1 MENYVLRNGVEI
13 PKIGYGTWKTP
24 DGDTCIQAVETAIKT
39 GYRHIDAAAV
49 YGNEV
54 SVGIALQNSGV
65 ERKELF
71 ITGKVWTTERGYGR
85 TMRAFEKTCKD
96 LQTDYLDLY
105 LIHWPASPSQYK
117 CWKELNS
124 ETWEALTDLYK
135 AGKVRAIGVSNFRR
149 QHLLPL
155 LQEEIIPMVNQLQLH
170 PGMTQDDTIALCR
183 EYDILPEAY
192 SPLGN
197 GKLLNSDSLR
207 MIAER
212 YGKSQAQI
220 CVKWSIQH
228 GFLPLPKSLHEE
240 RMKMNRSVDDFEL
253 KEEDMKALDV
263 LEGFGTGNDPDQ
275 ITF

>member
-71 ITGKVWTTERGYGR
+71 ITGKVWNTERGYGR

-105 LIHWPASPSQYK
+105 LIHWP
-117 CWKELNS
+117 CL
-124 ETWEALTDLYK
+124 LYT
-135 AGKVRAIGVSNFRR
+135 S
-149 QHLLPL
+149 
-155 LQEEIIPMVNQLQLH
+155 
-170 PGMTQDDTIALCR
+170 
-183 EYDILPEAY
+183 
-192 SPLGN
+192 
-197 GKLLNSDSLR
+197 
-207 MIAER
+207 
-212 YGKSQAQI
+212 
-220 CVKWSIQH
+220 
-228 GFLPLPKSLHEE
+228 
-240 RMKMNRSVDDFEL
+240 RS
-253 KEEDMKALDV
+253 
-263 LEGFGTGNDPDQ
+263 
-275 ITF
+275 